1 MAKSK
6 LTEKITETH
15 QLSAE
20 GVLDLD
26 SSSIEIEE
34 VGALSLEELLVNF
47 NGKTVKLSVQ
57 TKTEKEIE
65 DN

>member
-1 MAKSK
+1 MAKPK

-26 SSSIEIEE
+26 SNTIEIEE
-34 VGALSLEELLVNF
+34 VGAIALEELLTNF
-47 NGKTVKLSVQ
+47 NGKTVKMSVQ
-57 TKTEKEIE
+57 TKTEKDIE
-65 DN
+65 E

>member
-1 MAKSK
+1 MAKAK

-26 SSSIEIEE
+26 ANAIEIEE
-34 VGALSLEELLVNF
+34 IGAIALEELLTNF
-47 NGKTVKLSVQ
+47 NGKVVKMSVQ
-57 TKTEKEIE
+57 TKTEKDIE
-65 DN
+65 E